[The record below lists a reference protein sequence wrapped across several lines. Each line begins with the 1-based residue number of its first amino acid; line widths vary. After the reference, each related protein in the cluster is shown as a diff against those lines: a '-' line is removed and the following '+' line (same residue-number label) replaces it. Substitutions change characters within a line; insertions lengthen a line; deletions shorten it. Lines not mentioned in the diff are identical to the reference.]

1 MKYIIWAVA
10 AFLIGTVGGYW
21 IFKSAPDQQV
31 SRAGDVLILVDEEA
45 TDRAQMAGPCEP
57 GRWKKLPSGRVVM
70 CVADEPHWQL
80 PSSSVAADGAP
91 ALVDILM
98 RIH

>member
-10 AFLIGTVGGYW
+10 AFLIGAVGGYW

-31 SRAGDVLILVDEEA
+31 SRAA
-45 TDRAQMAGPCEP
+45 DRVQMAGPGEP
-57 GRWKKLPSGRVVM
+57 GSLKKLPSGRVVM

-80 PSSSVAADGAP
+80 PSSSAAADGAP
-91 ALVDILM
+91 APNE
-98 RIH
+98 

>member
-1 MKYIIWAVA
+1 MRKGLEIRMKYIIWAVA

-21 IFKSAPDQQV
+21 IFKSAPDQQ
-31 SRAGDVLILVDEEA
+31 A

-57 GRWKKLPSGRVVM
+57 GSLKKLPSGRVVM

-80 PSSSVAADGAP
+80 PSSSDAARAS
-91 ALVDILM
+91 AN
-98 RIH
+98 